1 MSEIHN
7 ATGGNADAPS
17 TVPYRDCAH
26 GHLARSCEICE
37 FIGETG
43 SLRAQL
49 AQREG
54 EIEALRAQ
62 NEDLGDIVRAVLA
75 WVKDE
80 AIGSENG
87 STGYRRAAWDVRRI
101 ILNCDFLAFS
111 DNPESPAL
119 TDKEA

>member
-1 MSEIHN
+1 MAQCTNCWSWHSHGKNCEIHN
-7 ATGGNADAPS
+7 ATGGNVDAPS

-37 FIGETG
+37 YIGETG

-54 EIEALRAQ
+54 EIEALREVLRTVQHCPFKSKCLSCA
-62 NEDLGDIVRAVLA
+62 EDI
-75 WVKDE
+75 
-80 AIGSENG
+80 
-87 STGYRRAAWDVRRI
+87 AAA
-101 ILNCDFLAFS
+101 LS